1 MKHKVKAMKYNILI
15 LLALFYALPVN
26 AANPPPW
33 LATVEAEI
41 EFPKTSSCPEIAI
54 AVLKEGGFAKVSQQN
69 NALFAS
75 WKEGKHYQYKVL
87 VKCLPRY
94 NLITI
99 TVVSTQSG
107 GLQKAKQ
114 LLEKMRAMA
123 TGSSEEPPLPGHSPD
138 EIEEIP
144 DCSDGVALVRC
155 LSSVPEDSLE
165 IVQDYLDKIKAKQKK
180 KP

>member
-1 MKHKVKAMKYNILI
+1 MKSNLLIFLI
-15 LLALFYALPVN
+15 LSYALTVN
-26 AANPPPW
+26 AANAPPW

-41 EFPKTSSCPEIAI
+41 EFPHTTSCPEIATT
-54 AVLKEGGFAKVSQQN
+54 VLKQGGFEKVSQQN

-75 WKEGKHYQYKVL
+75 WREGKHYHHKVL

-94 NLITI
+94 RLMTI

-107 GLQKAKQ
+107 GLQKAKE
-114 LLEKMRAMA
+114 LLEKIRAMA
-123 TGSSEEPPLPGHSPD
+123 TGSSEEAPLPGHAPD

-155 LSSVPEDSLE
+155 LSSVPDDSLE

-180 KP
+180 QP

>member
-1 MKHKVKAMKYNILI
+1 MKHNLLI
-15 LLALFYALPVN
+15 FITFFYALSAN
-26 AANPPPW
+26 AANSPPW

-41 EFPKTSSCPEIAI
+41 EFPKTTSCPEMVST
-54 AVLKEGGFAKVSQQN
+54 VLHQEGFAKVSQQN

-94 NLITI
+94 HLMTI

-114 LLEKMRAMA
+114 LLEKIRATA
-123 TGSSEEPPLPGHSPD
+123 TGSSEEPPPPGHSPD

-155 LSSVPEDSLE
+155 LSSVPDDSLE

-180 KP
+180 NP

>member
-1 MKHKVKAMKYNILI
+1 MKYNILI
-15 LLALFYALPVN
+15 LLILFYVFPAN

-69 NALFAS
+69 NSLFAS
-75 WKEGKHYQYKVL
+75 WKEGKHYHHKVL

-94 NLITI
+94 HLITI

-107 GLQKAKQ
+107 GLQKAKEI
-114 LLEKMRAMA
+114 LGKIRAMA